1 MDLKGF
7 KTQNSQL
14 YTNCSCLGTSDRLY
28 VMDAKILSPSVVH
41 FSPSV
46 VHLDDSDY
54 EYGWPGIF
62 NKRIQ
67 TLGR

>member
-1 MDLKGF
+1 MIAVVTIKNVKVSVMDLKGF

-28 VMDAKILSPSVVH
+28 VIDAKILSPSVVH

-54 EYGWPGIF
+54 E
-62 NKRIQ
+62 
-67 TLGR
+67 